1 MSSIDNVSVQKQ
13 ANVYFDGKCVSYSLT
28 TPDGARKSVGVIFPA
43 SLTFGTAAP
52 ELMELITGRCRV
64 RFDGSEQW
72 QEYAGGEEFSVPGD
86 SKFDIEVSEPVHYVC
101 HYG

>member
-1 MSSIDNVSVQKQ
+1 MSTIDNISVQKQ

-52 ELMELITGRCRV
+52 ELMELIAGRCRI
-64 RFDGSEQW
+64 RLDGTERW
-72 QEYAGGEEFSVPGD
+72 QEYAGGQQFSVPGD
-86 SKFDIEVSEPVHYVC
+86 SKFDIEVTEPVHYVC